1 MKYIKVL
8 SVFCIIFTASCDK
21 DFSSIDSDV
30 INSENAINFST
41 SSVNYPIVASNLK
54 VNPIK
59 TNNLPSFMLG
69 YKNDLFFGE
78 SKASFLG
85 QIIPTEFS
93 PTFGQ
98 NIVLDS
104 VILTIPYYSR
114 GVETSDEGDISYEID
129 SVYGNS
135 PTKLYI
141 YKSNFYLRDFNPTGE
156 FNDSQNYYSNG
167 AITNSEYINQSEIE
181 GVLLYESGILV
192 DGSDDFIPSS
202 ERIDLTELDS
212 LGESYVSGS
221 IAPAIRL
228 KLDNPNGNFWQNL
241 IFDNEG
247 SSVLI
252 NGSSFK
258 EFFRGI
264 YIKAEGIN
272 SEGSMMLLNFASSNT
287 KLTLH
292 YTSET
297 TITDD
302 SSSGASDEIIVN
314 QNEYVFNFTGNLIN
328 IFDNNFQIDVSNSNT
343 TVGDEKLYLKGGEG
357 YMSSIDLF
365 RGDVENDDGEIVD
378 AFQHFKNSFF
388 DQENDIAKKIINE
401 AYIEFFVDQSQTISS
416 EPDRI
421 YLYNFE
427 ENAPLIDYYL
437 DQSVS
442 SSTINAKINH
452 LEPLI
457 REGDSISGD
466 GIKYKVRITEHLN
479 NIVLRDSTNAKLAL
493 VVTANV
499 GSIENFSILSSEQ
512 DVINFPSGAILT
524 PKGTILHGSQS
535 ENIEKRPRLKI
546 YYTEPNE

>member
-135 PTKLYI
+135 ATKLYI
-141 YKSNFYLRDFNPTGE
+141 YKSNFYLRDFNPSGE

-181 GVLLYESGILV
+181 GVLLYESGILG